1 MPEPEQ
7 TVKIVMGTVPGSLR
21 ELAREAG
28 ISHSLV
34 SQIRNGKRNASTQ
47 TLDALAAALRRW
59 SHQCQVGA
67 NRLRQAMEDDK

>member
-1 MPEPEQ
+1 MH
-7 TVKIVMGTVPGSLR
+7 TVPGSLR

-28 ISHSLV
+28 MSHSLL

-47 TLDALAAALRRW
+47 TLDALAAALGRW

-67 NRLRQAMEDDK
+67 KTLRQAMEDDR